1 MHRVHSHSAEG
12 CRNPSSE
19 NVHPLPGY
27 GRFVVTDE
35 ELLRRIAGRDER
47 AFAQLY
53 ERHFVTARATARRV
67 CPDLADDAL
76 QDAFFALW
84 RDASAFQPRSGGAAG
99 WLHTIV
105 RNRGLDLRRQAA
117 VRERRCGPSDT
128 EGVSAWPGPDAVVA
142 GREERARV
150 RAAVDGLPAPQR
162 EVVLLAYV
170 EELTPDGDRRAAVG
184 RARHR
189 EGPEP
194 PRAAPLGARAHCLST
209 SPRSNGCGWSS
220 CANPQLA
227 GSRSGRQ
234 RTNCGGCRKRAPS
247 R

>member
-1 MHRVHSHSAEG
+1 
-12 CRNPSSE
+12 
-19 NVHPLPGY
+19 
-27 GRFVVTDE
+27 VVTDE

-84 RDASAFQPRSGGAAG
+84 RDAPAFRPRSGGAAG

-105 RNRGLDLRRQAA
+105 RNRGLDLRRQAM
-117 VRERRCGPSDT
+117 VRERRCVAAETDA
-128 EGVSAWPGPDAVVA
+128 VSARPGPEAVVA

-150 RAAVDGLPAPQR
+150 RAAVDELPAPQR

-170 EELTPDGDRRAAVG
+170 EELTQVEIAARLSVALGTVKGRSRLALRRL
-184 RARHR
+184 AR
-189 EGPEP
+189 ELT
-194 PRAAPLGARAHCLST
+194 A
-209 SPRSNGCGWSS
+209 
-220 CANPQLA
+220 
-227 GSRSGRQ
+227 
-234 RTNCGGCRKRAPS
+234 
-247 R
+247 